1 MKTDA
6 FLTCS
11 CCGFTWKSR
20 KEFLADETLKLNGYQ
35 VNLLS
40 LEDGLFLFT
49 HNVQGCCTTLAVKV
63 NEFSDMHTGENY
75 TERRTDQEDCPG
87 YCRNEKFLGRCEA
100 KCECAYVR
108 NIIQVIRKD

>member
-1 MKTDA
+1 
-6 FLTCS
+6 
-11 CCGFTWKSR
+11 
-20 KEFLADETLKLNGYQ
+20 
-35 VNLLS
+35 
-40 LEDGLFLFT
+40 
-49 HNVQGCCTTLAVKV
+49 
-63 NEFSDMHTGENY
+63 MHTGENY